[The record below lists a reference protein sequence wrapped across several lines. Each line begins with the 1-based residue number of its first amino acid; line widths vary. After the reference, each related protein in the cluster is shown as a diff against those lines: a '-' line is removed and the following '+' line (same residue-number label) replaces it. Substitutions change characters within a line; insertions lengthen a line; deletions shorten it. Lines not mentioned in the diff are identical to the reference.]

1 MKHFPKKLW
10 GAALAVLL
18 AVGIALSWFA
28 LNARLLS
35 FSFTEAQLLAGDAV
49 RGQLQLLALTV
60 FATLA
65 AAILALCHYKKR
77 PELEY
82 FLLYLIV
89 LIFWG
94 GLVAGFPSGFQ
105 GLAQRF
111 MRLFFAVAI
120 LASTLLTAA
129 LLALPLPTKWVVPA
143 SAVFLFLGQVS
154 LPALRFGVL
163 TAGMCLCLA
172 LLLSAYWNGY
182 EAAELLL
189 FPCAVT
195 TGFRVWALLPNL
207 PAFTES
213 YPLYLLRSARVFD
226 IPFALGCMTFV
237 CRRFALQFD
246 HTEQLAR
253 ELDARVVERTKA
265 LTEETE
271 ARKSMMLNIFH
282 DLRSPLFA
290 LSSGLNTLAEAPEA
304 LPALLPALRQRAA
317 FLRRLTEDLFLA
329 AKLEQKQI
337 LLNEDRVSLDDAA
350 GNVCA
355 ACRSEAEKKG
365 VSLCFVVHA
374 PLPVWG
380 DETRLEQVVQNLV
393 TNAIHY
399 TPAGGRISVTAYAE
413 GDAACVAV
421 ADTGCGIAPE
431 DQSAVFD
438 RYFHTTAN
446 TKHDSTGLGLTIA
459 QELAHLH
466 HGEILLESQVGS
478 GSCFTLKLPLLQ

>member
-1 MKHFPKKLW
+1 M
-10 GAALAVLL
+10 
-18 AVGIALSWFA
+18 
-28 LNARLLS
+28 
-35 FSFTEAQLLAGDAV
+35 
-49 RGQLQLLALTV
+49 
-60 FATLA
+60 
-65 AAILALCHYKKR
+65 
-77 PELEY
+77 
-82 FLLYLIV
+82 
-89 LIFWG
+89 
-94 GLVAGFPSGFQ
+94 
-105 GLAQRF
+105 
-111 MRLFFAVAI
+111 
-120 LASTLLTAA
+120 
-129 LLALPLPTKWVVPA
+129 
-143 SAVFLFLGQVS
+143 
-154 LPALRFGVL
+154 
-163 TAGMCLCLA
+163 
-172 LLLSAYWNGY
+172 
-182 EAAELLL
+182 
-189 FPCAVT
+189 T
-195 TGFRVWALLPNL
+195 TGFRVWALLPIL
-207 PAFTES
+207 PFFTES

-246 HTEQLAR
+246 RTEQLAR

-290 LSSGLNTLAEAPEA
+290 LSSGLDTLADAPEA
-304 LPALLPALRQRAA
+304 LPALLPALQQRAA

-365 VSLCFVVHA
+365 VSLCFAVEA

-438 RYFHTTAN
+438 RYFHTAAN

-466 HGEILLESQVGS
+466 HGKILLESQIGK